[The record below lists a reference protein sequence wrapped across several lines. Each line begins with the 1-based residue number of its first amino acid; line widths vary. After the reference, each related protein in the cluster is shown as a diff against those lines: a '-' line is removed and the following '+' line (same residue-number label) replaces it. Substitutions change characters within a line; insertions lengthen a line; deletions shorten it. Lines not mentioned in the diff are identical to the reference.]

1 MPLTLEI
8 LTKKDCCLCD
18 EAKIIVDRVLK
29 NYPAALL
36 IITDIESDDNLF
48 EQYKERI
55 PVLKINDEE
64 HFVFKVHEIT
74 LQKKLDKILREE
86 K

>member
-1 MPLTLEI
+1 MPITLEI
-8 LTKKDCCLCD
+8 LTKKGCGLCD
-18 EAKIIVDRVLK
+18 EAKIIIDRVLK
-29 NYPAALL
+29 DYTARL
-36 IITDIESDDNLF
+36 IITDIESDDDLF

-55 PVLKINDEE
+55 PVLKINGEE

-74 LQKKLDKILREE
+74 LRKKLDKIIRQE

>member
-1 MPLTLEI
+1 MPITLEI

-18 EAKIIVDRVLK
+18 EAKIIIDRVLK
-29 NYPAALL
+29 DYQARL
-36 IITDIESDDNLF
+36 IITDIESDANLF
-48 EQYKERI
+48 EQYKEKI

-74 LQKKLDKILREE
+74 LRKKLDKIIRQG

>member
-1 MPLTLEI
+1 MPITLEI
-8 LTKKDCCLCD
+8 LTKKDCFLCD
-18 EAKIIVDRVLK
+18 DAKIIIDRVLQD
-29 NYPAALL
+29 YDARL
-36 IITDIESDDNLF
+36 IITDIESAGDLF

-74 LQKKLDKILREE
+74 LRKKLDKILRQG

>member
-1 MPLTLEI
+1 MPITLEI

-18 EAKIIVDRVLK
+18 EAKIIIDHVLK
-29 NYPAALL
+29 DYRARLVVTN
-36 IITDIESDDNLF
+36 IESDDDLF
-48 EQYKERI
+48 DKYKERI
-55 PVLKINDEE
+55 PVLKINGEE

-74 LQKKLDKILREE
+74 LRKKLDKIIRQE

>member
-18 EAKIIVDRVLK
+18 EAKLIIDRVLDD
-29 NYPAALL
+29 YPAELK
-36 IITDIESDDNLF
+36 ITDIESDDDLF
-48 EQYKERI
+48 ERYKERI
-55 PVLKINDEE
+55 PVLKINGEE

-74 LQKKLDKILREE
+74 LRKKLDKIL
-86 K
+86 KADP

>member
-1 MPLTLEI
+1 MPITLEI
-8 LTKKDCCLCD
+8 LTKKDCGLCD

-29 NYPAALL
+29 DYTARL
-36 IITDIESDDNLF
+36 ITTDIESDDDLF

-55 PVLKINDEE
+55 PVLKINGEE

-74 LQKKLDKILREE
+74 LRKKLDKIIRQE

>member
-1 MPLTLEI
+1 MPITLEI

-18 EAKIIVDRVLK
+18 EAKIIIDRVLK
-29 NYPAALL
+29 DYTAQL
-36 IITDIESDDNLF
+36 IITDIESNANLF
-48 EQYKERI
+48 EQYKEKI
-55 PVLKINDEE
+55 PVLKINGEE

-74 LQKKLDKILREE
+74 LRKKLDKIIQQE

>member
-18 EAKIIVDRVLK
+18 EAKIIIDRVLK
-29 NYPAALL
+29 DYAARL
-36 IITDIESDDNLF
+36 IITDIESDDDLF
-48 EQYKERI
+48 ERYKERI
-55 PVLKINDEE
+55 PVLKINGEE

-74 LQKKLDKILREE
+74 LRKKLDKILKER

>member
-1 MPLTLEI
+1 MPITLEI

-18 EAKIIVDRVLK
+18 EAKIIIDRVLDD
-29 NYPAALL
+29 YPAHLK
-36 IITDIESDDNLF
+36 ITDIESDDILF
-48 EQYKERI
+48 ERYKERI
-55 PVLKINDEE
+55 PVLKINGEE

-74 LQKKLDKILREE
+74 LRKKLDKIMREG

>member
-1 MPLTLEI
+1 MPITLEI
-8 LTKKDCCLCD
+8 LTKEDCCLCD
-18 EAKIIVDRVLK
+18 DAKIIVDRVLED
-29 NYPAALL
+29 YPARL
-36 IITDIESDDNLF
+36 IITDIESDDALF

-74 LQKKLDKILREE
+74 LRKKLDKILKERT
-86 K
+86 

>member
-1 MPLTLEI
+1 MPITLEI

-18 EAKIIVDRVLK
+18 EAKIIVDRVL
-29 NYPAALL
+29 NDYPARLT
-36 IITDIESDDNLF
+36 ITDIESDDVLF
-48 EQYKERI
+48 DQYKEKI
-55 PVLKINDEE
+55 PVLKINGEE

-74 LQKKLDKILREE
+74 LRKKLDKILKER